1 MVDNIYWRRH
11 HTIIKTNTHINIH
24 YKTFKSLFV
33 HSSNMLYGSIIAITQ
48 ACIVYFIKLKY
59 KKDAV
64 TAWSMLCVAEYQ
76 VSWNGRPDLWD
87 GGSAG
92 TSVWDPESQ
101 DGACES
107 LKHKFYKYTSCCI
120 NWLCLSLLCIKYM
133 LSEHS
138 VAQEIKH
145 LCKFTSGFMGP
156 QISLVPPCKISVGGM
171 KTTYNVVSYYVHL
184 KDATVCN
191 LNSTMKYSSFELFS
205 IYVVF
210 FLVP

>member
-11 HTIIKTNTHINIH
+11 YIIIKTNTHINIH

-33 HSSNMLYGSIIAITQ
+33 HSSNMLYGSIIVITQ

-64 TAWSMLCVAEYQ
+64 TAIWSMLCVAEHQ
-76 VSWNGRPDLWD
+76 VSWNGRQDLWD

-92 TSVWDPESQ
+92 TSVRDPESQ

-107 LKHKFYKYTSCCI
+107 LKRQFNKYTSCCI

-133 LSEHS
+133 LSGHS

-145 LCKFTSGFMGP
+145 LC
-156 QISLVPPCKISVGGM
+156 
-171 KTTYNVVSYYVHL
+171 
-184 KDATVCN
+184 
-191 LNSTMKYSSFELFS
+191 
-205 IYVVF
+205 
-210 FLVP
+210 